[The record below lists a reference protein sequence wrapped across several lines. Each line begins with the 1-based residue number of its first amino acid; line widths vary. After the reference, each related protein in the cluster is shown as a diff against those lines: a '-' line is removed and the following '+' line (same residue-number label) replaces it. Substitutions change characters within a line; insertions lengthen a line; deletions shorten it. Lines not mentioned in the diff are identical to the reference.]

1 MKLLVVDD
9 SNLIRT
15 RISTVGASG
24 QMKGLLEVI
33 GSARDGLEA
42 VRMAAKYRPEVVTMD
57 LTMPGM
63 DGVATIGA
71 LMKMQPAPSIAA
83 LRNKSSKLSPLFSNH
98 LLCILRLPFIAPHH
112 RVAFGIEGD
121 GADGRPVARI
131 A

>member
-71 LMKMQPAPSIAA
+71 LMKMQPAPSILVVSALNDKSTAIAA
-83 LRNKSSKLSPLFSNH
+83 LRLGAQGFLTKPFTDDE
-98 LLCILRLPFIAPHH
+98 LRLALFELLDIPS
-112 RVAFGIEGD
+112 E
-121 GADGRPVARI
+121 
-131 A
+131 